1 MAAGR
6 GYGGRYPHQAAS
18 AATRQQLT
26 LAAQALRQRQTS
38 SEQLLWEALR
48 ARRHGGR
55 KFRRQARVGH
65 YIVDFYCPGER
76 LVIEI
81 DGGIHDQQAAT
92 DRDRQAALE
101 ELGLRVLRVTAQACE
116 QSLDVV
122 LRQIT
127 NAFLQ

>member
-1 MAAGR
+1 
-6 GYGGRYPHQAAS
+6 
-18 AATRQQLT
+18 
-26 LAAQALRQRQTS
+26 
-38 SEQLLWEALR
+38 
-48 ARRHGGR
+48 
-55 KFRRQARVGH
+55 
-65 YIVDFYCPGER
+65 
-76 LVIEI
+76 VIEI